1 MKSHI
6 LTKKSF
12 KNKENRCLIKKQKN
26 KPAKSDQKAEIQKDI
41 LCQSPLLQKK
51 RKNKSL
57 RLLQQ
62 SEILA
67 FKIKAV

>member
-6 LTKKSF
+6 LQKIIQKQ
-12 KNKENRCLIKKQKN
+12 ENRCCKEQKN
-26 KPAKSDQKAEIQKDI
+26 NQQSDQKAEIQKDI

>member
-6 LTKKSF
+6 TTKKSF
-12 KNKENRCLIKKQKN
+12 KNKKTVVVKKQKKQPSKVN
-26 KPAKSDQKAEIQKDI
+26 QKAEIQKDI